1 MAGSGGGDGA
11 AAAGPGAGPRQ
22 EAAGGREGRPGRRAE
37 AALAGPHLR
46 GEGVAARR
54 GGSSASPRFCHSPLP
69 PPFIPRPFPPLTLCS
84 PAGGGSEE
92 VPCARLHRW
101 PRAAA
106 GAVSPRVGRCGG
118 APLVSALWRRVS
130 RGCCLPRRPQCFWLA
145 RDPVDQKPAA
155 AR

>member
-69 PPFIPRPFPPLTLCS
+69 PPFIPRPLFLALS
-84 PAGGGSEE
+84 PRLPFAAPQEAALKRCPALASTGGPG
-92 VPCARLHRW
+92 R
-101 PRAAA
+101 PRGPSAPVWGGAA
-106 GAVSPRVGRCGG
+106 GLRWSRLSG
-118 APLVSALWRRVS
+118 A
-130 RGCCLPRRPQCFWLA
+130 G
-145 RDPVDQKPAA
+145 
-155 AR
+155 